1 MCIII
6 EIRHDFDVSFFFRKI
21 IEKNACF
28 EWQLKM
34 MMVFLCVCVLSIG
47 PLNRQN
53 YLHEIQTKIT
63 FEDLFLVEK
72 NDSFRAKSYPNE
84 EKNKLGQ

>member
-1 MCIII
+1 MASQDDDGFFMC
-6 EIRHDFDVSFFFRKI
+6 
-21 IEKNACF
+21 
-28 EWQLKM
+28 
-34 MMVFLCVCVLSIG
+34 LCASIG